1 MKSNYTHLYIILSF
15 ILVSCSKNSSNAT
28 DPIIEP
34 NTTLS
39 EDKELSAFNLVFPED
54 QSLCTEGLEK
64 DNQIELEFSW
74 EASENATSYSLEL
87 SNITNDTKT
96 TFSSETTTKTIMLDK
111 GTQYGW
117 KVIAKRNDD
126 EMASAAWS
134 FYSQGSTVENYAPFP
149 AEISITDKGNQL
161 IDISWSGADLDNDII
176 SYSVYM
182 NEIMLLENTTDTVFD
197 NAEIVY
203 DNSFEITVVTKDA
216 AGNTSANTKSFWLS
230 S

>member
-1 MKSNYTHLYIILSF
+1 MLIC
-15 ILVSCSKNSSNAT
+15 CSKDSSNAT
-28 DPIIEP
+28 DPITEP

-39 EDKELSAFNLVFPED
+39 EDKELSTFNLVFPED
-54 QSLCTEGLEK
+54 QSLCTEGLDK

-96 TFSSETTTKTIMLDK
+96 TFSSQTTTKTILLDK

-117 KVIAKRNDD
+117 QVIAKLNDD

-134 FYSQGSTVENYAPFP
+134 FYSQGSIVENYAPFP

-161 IDISWSGADLDNDII
+161 IDINWSGADLDNDIV
-176 SYSVYM
+176 SYRIYM
-182 NEIMLLENTTDTVFD
+182 NEIMLLENTTDTVFS
-197 NAEIVY
+197 NAEILY
-203 DNSFEITVVTKDA
+203 DTNFEITVVTTDE
-216 AGNTSANTKSFWLS
+216 AGNTSSNTASFWLS